1 MFEAIQ
7 KCWAL
12 VPPPLRWGLGGLFVL
27 MHLQAAAQLLLVAS
41 FFPFLD
47 AISASTDSADGG
59 IMIFSEW
66 LSSQPESARLGILGT
81 FVIGAVILAN
91 ILGTFHGIAV
101 ARFSAALHSQ
111 LASRLLRGYLMRPYA
126 YHLNRNSSEF
136 LRTIFSEI
144 DFLTDGFLASA
155 MGACAQLLTI
165 LAIGTL
171 LFVINPGIA
180 LAAGIFFGSSYAL
193 IYFLV
198 RRRLV
203 QAAEERAGSDDAR
216 YQAATE
222 AFATIKELKVL
233 GRERHFLNAFE
244 EPSRDYFQNL
254 AKAQLY
260 SELPRHLVETIAFAG
275 MVGIALLL
283 LQRHGGVAGALPV
296 LGVFA
301 VAGYR
306 LLPAIKGLYSS
317 LSNLRYYRGSVD
329 TIFQVCGE
337 LTGTDEVTAPLP
349 DPLPFQKTIEFRN
362 VSFTYPGSDRPVL
375 HNLDLVLPVR
385 TRIGLRGRSGAGKTT
400 LADLILGLFE
410 PGSGEILIDGVPL
423 TEKNRRAWQR
433 NCGYV
438 PQQICLIDGTVRANI
453 AFGIAPEL
461 IDDDR
466 ILAAAQLA
474 NLQEFVEK
482 ELPDGY
488 ETQVGE
494 RGIRLSGGQRQRI
507 GIARALYHDPE
518 VIVLDEATSSLD
530 TETEE
535 AIVDALR
542 SLAGRK
548 TVIMIAHHFATIQ
561 ESDLLIHLD
570 NGRTVDL
577 ASA

>member
-1 MFEAIQ
+1 
-7 KCWAL
+7 
-12 VPPPLRWGLGGLFVL
+12 

-47 AISASTDSADGG
+47 AISNSADSGG
-59 IMIFSEW
+59 GGMGFVANWWPTYS
-66 LSSQPESARLGILGT
+66 ESARLGILGSI
-81 FVIGAVILAN
+81 VIAAVVIAN
-91 ILGTFHGIAV
+91 LLGTFHSIAI
-101 ARFSAALHSQ
+101 ARFSATLDSQ

-144 DFLTDGFLASA
+144 GFVTNGFLASA

-165 LAIGTL
+165 LGIGTL
-171 LFVINPGIA
+171 LFVMNPGIA
-180 LAAGIFFGSSYAL
+180 LAAGVFFGTSYAL

-198 RRRLV
+198 RKRLV
-203 QAAEERAGSDDAR
+203 KAAEQRAESDDAR

-222 AFATIKELKVL
+222 AFATIKELKIL
-233 GRERHFLNAFE
+233 GREPYFLDAFE
-244 EPSRDYFQNL
+244 RPSRDYFQNL

-260 SELPRHLVETIAFAG
+260 SELPRHLVETIAFGG

-283 LQRHGGVAGALPV
+283 LRRHGGVAGALPV

-317 LSNLRYYRGSVD
+317 FSQLRYYRESVD
-329 TIFQVCGE
+329 TIYQACGE
-337 LTGTDEVTAPLP
+337 LNETFDATAELP
-349 DPLPFQKTIEFRN
+349 APLPFQKMIEFRN

-375 HNLDLVLPVR
+375 HNIDLTLPVR
-385 TRIGLRGRSGAGKTT
+385 ARIGLRGRSGAGKTT
-400 LADLILGLFE
+400 LADLILGLFA
-410 PGSGEILIDGVPL
+410 PGAGEIRIDGVLL
-423 TEKNRRAWQR
+423 TDENRRAWQR

-438 PQQICLIDGTVRANI
+438 PQQICLIDGSVRANI
-453 AFGIAPEL
+453 AFGIAPEA
-461 IDDDR
+461 IDDAQVR
-466 ILAAAQLA
+466 AAAQLA
-474 NLQEFVEK
+474 NLREFVEN
-482 ELPDGY
+482 ELPEGY

-494 RGIRLSGGQRQRI
+494 RGVRLSGGQRQRI
-507 GIARALYHDPE
+507 GIARALYHNPE

-530 TETEE
+530 PETEE

-542 SLAGRK
+542 TLAGRK

-561 ESDLLIHLD
+561 ESDILIHLD
-570 NGRTVDL
+570 KGRLADL
-577 ASA
+577 TSA